1 MLGIGALCIVLLLG
15 GCGGGD
21 NPTAPLP
28 RATRKHRRRDSGGL
42 HHDALRAGTLT
53 AVRPALSEPPTIV
66 HPV

>member
-28 RATRKHRRRDSGGL
+28 GNPGNTGDV
-42 HHDALRAGTLT
+42 T
-53 AVRPALSEPPTIV
+53 PAACTTT
-66 HPV
+66 HCAPVP